1 MGAEHRQVRA
11 AGQGKSAGK
20 GGILFVGSSSIV
32 RWDVAKWFPNMP
44 VLNRGFGGSQ
54 IADSVHFAE
63 RIIVPY
69 RPRTIVFYAG
79 DNDLASGKTPE
90 QVLADFKA
98 FVSKVRA
105 SSPEAKIIYVGIKPS
120 IKRWSL
126 IATVRPGKSGRRR

>member
-1 MGAEHRQVRA
+1 
-11 AGQGKSAGK
+11 
-20 GGILFVGSSSIV
+20 
-32 RWDVAKWFPNMP
+32 MP

-105 SSPEAKIIYVGIKPS
+105 SSPEAEIIYVGIKPS
-120 IKRWSL
+120 IKRWNL
-126 IATVRPGKSGRRR
+126 IATVPPGKSGRRR